1 MIALFSPRSP
11 LQSVLC
17 TVGALLFAALMVW
30 FMWRHYLYTPWT
42 RDGRINAEVVDVAP
56 EVADN
61 VVAILVND
69 NQRVKK
75 GDVLVQIDP
84 ARYRLALDQAI
95 ATVANRQ
102 QIMAERQ
109 FESHRRVG
117 LLASAAISLEEKQ
130 TSDASAAEA
139 QSDCDAAVAQRDMA
153 QLNLD
158 RTTIRSTVNG
168 YVTNL
173 HLRVGDYANPG
184 KPILSILD
192 SDSYWVAAYMEET
205 KLPCIHEGDRAIIKL
220 MGPVPDIQG
229 YVDSVSSGI
238 LDDNQSNFAGFAN
251 VNPIF
256 TWVRLAQRIPV
267 RIHMDQIPS
276 GVRIAA
282 GQTCTVII
290 RPGRGSN

>member
-1 MIALFSPRSP
+1 MTLFSFRSGYV
-11 LQSVLC
+11 QSVLR
-17 TVGALLFAALMVW
+17 TVGALLLAAVMVW
-30 FMWRHYLYTPWT
+30 LMWRHYLYTPWT

-61 VVAILVND
+61 VVEILVSD
-69 NQRVKK
+69 NQQVKK
-75 GDVLVQIDP
+75 GDVLARIDP

-95 ATVANRQ
+95 AMVANRQ
-102 QIMAERQ
+102 QITLERQ
-109 FESHRRVG
+109 YEAKRRVG
-117 LLASAAISLEEKQ
+117 LLTSAAVSLEEKQ

-139 QSDCDAAVAQRDMA
+139 QSDYDAAIAQRDMA

-158 RTTIRSTVNG
+158 RTTIRSPVNG

-173 HLRVGDYANPG
+173 HLRVGDYATPG
-184 KPILSILD
+184 KPILSVLD
-192 SDSYWVAAYMEET
+192 SDSFWVAAYMEET

-229 YVDSVSSGI
+229 HVDSVSAGI
-238 LDDNQSNFAGFAN
+238 LDENQSNFAGFAN

-267 RIHMDQIPS
+267 RIHMDQIPN

-290 RPGRGSN
+290 QPKHD